1 MKFWQFLQDQI
12 LGMKWLNA
20 LIGNGLEAMGID
32 TGGRIGG
39 SIQFFV
45 YDVLKITVLLC
56 VLIFLI
62 SYLQSFF
69 PPERSRRILGR
80 FHGIGA
86 NVVSA
91 LLGTVTPF
99 CSCSSIPPPWGKNP
113 LPRAAYGLGPLPSK
127 LSYPVG
133 GRVRGL
139 RPPRVRP
146 RTPTSRHPRPSV
158 PAFPSVGR
166 PNQRPFFRRSA
177 ACSRAV
183 FWS

>member
-80 FHGIGA
+80 FHGDT
-86 NVVSA
+86 VLLLLLHSA
-91 LLGTVTPF
+91 VYGIYQCGIAAGGDVFFPHLLADG
-99 CSCSSIPPPWGKNP
+99 
-113 LPRAAYGLGPLPSK
+113 GLGKPCAVDEHFRSQ
-127 LSYPVG
+127 SCG
-133 GRVRGL
+133 GL
-139 RPPRVRP
+139 
-146 RTPTSRHPRPSV
+146 
-158 PAFPSVGR
+158 
-166 PNQRPFFRRSA
+166 
-177 ACSRAV
+177 
-183 FWS
+183 

>member
-1 MKFWQFLQDQI
+1 MGVWQFLQDQL

-69 PPERSRRILGR
+69 PPERSQPHFGPVSRNRGQRGFCAPGNGDTVLLLLL
-80 FHGIGA
+80 HSAVYGIYQCGIA
-86 NVVSA
+86 AGGDVFFSH
-91 LLGTVTPF
+91 LLADG
-99 CSCSSIPPPWGKNP
+99 
-113 LPRAAYGLGPLPSK
+113 GLGK
-127 LSYPVG
+127 L
-133 GRVRGL
+133 L
-139 RPPRVRP
+139 
-146 RTPTSRHPRPSV
+146 
-158 PAFPSVGR
+158 
-166 PNQRPFFRRSA
+166 
-177 ACSRAV
+177 CC
-183 FWS
+183 